1 MTQPRASTHL
11 RVLRQVGLM
20 RDRKAGKLRLYALD
34 ARGLQRVHAWTGGLE
49 RFCNKSFDRL
59 DTYVQDPSR

>member
-34 ARGLQRVHAWTGGLE
+34 ARGLQRVHAWTGGFE
-49 RFCNKSFDRL
+49 RSATRASTDWTPMCRTS
-59 DTYVQDPSR
+59 SR